1 MEQQAMAETLLL
13 ELRTEELPPRLLP
26 KLGQAFSEGITLGLK
41 ERGYC
46 PQHAPYEGYA
56 APRRLAVRVTGVEPF
71 QPDRIVERK
80 GPAKAAGHDAQGNPT
95 PALTGFA
102 RSCGVA
108 IEDLITSVD
117 SKGVEIYL
125 HRSSHTGSTLA
136 TGLQEILSEVLAKLP
151 VQKVMRWGAGEAQFV
166 RPVHGLVALHGNTI
180 VPIEALG
187 HQASNATLG
196 HRFLSSGPITFHRAE
211 DYASSLE
218 REGKVIASFAQRRE
232 KIKEGLEKAA
242 KGATLLSA
250 PELLDEVTALVEWP
264 CVYTGTFDASFLEV
278 PPECLTL
285 SMQQHQKYFPLG
297 DSKGSLLNRFLLVSN
312 IETST
317 PDEIIHGNERV
328 LRARLSDARFF
339 YEQDQKHTL
348 ESRLKGLANVVY
360 HNKLGSLLTRITRLE
375 DLAKWIAEAL
385 NSDPKLAVR
394 AARLCKA
401 DLITEMVGE
410 FPELQGVMGTYYAR
424 HDGEQEAVAL
434 AIGEHYRPRFAGDDL
449 PNSLTSCTVAL
460 ADKLEVL
467 TGIYGIGQIP
477 TGDKDPFGLRRQ
489 ALGVVRI
496 LMERSLPIEL
506 PALLQQS
513 VSTFPNGVLAEDT
526 AEKLYGFILDRTRN
540 LLREKMFSSE
550 EIESVLSSSPSRFD
564 HIPARL
570 EAVKQFRLLD
580 EAPSL
585 SAANKRIR
593 NILRKSEPLPRLSV
607 DSQFFSE
614 HAEHQ
619 LYEEILR
626 LSPIVEALLLEGDYV
641 GALKAL
647 SSARGPVDQFFDGVM
662 VMTDDLLIR
671 NNRLALLAR
680 LDVLMNRVAD
690 ISKLSN

>member
-1 MEQQAMAETLLL
+1 
-13 ELRTEELPPRLLP
+13 
-26 KLGQAFSEGITLGLK
+26 
-41 ERGYC
+41 
-46 PQHAPYEGYA
+46 
-56 APRRLAVRVTGVEPF
+56 
-71 QPDRIVERK
+71 
-80 GPAKAAGHDAQGNPT
+80 
-95 PALTGFA
+95 
-102 RSCGVA
+102 
-108 IEDLITSVD
+108 
-117 SKGVEIYL
+117 
-125 HRSSHTGSTLA
+125 
-136 TGLQEILSEVLAKLP
+136 
-151 VQKVMRWGAGEAQFV
+151 
-166 RPVHGLVALHGNTI
+166 
-180 VPIEALG
+180 
-187 HQASNATLG
+187 
-196 HRFLSSGPITFHRAE
+196 
-211 DYASSLE
+211 
-218 REGKVIASFAQRRE
+218 
-232 KIKEGLEKAA
+232 
-242 KGATLLSA
+242 
-250 PELLDEVTALVEWP
+250 
-264 CVYTGTFDASFLEV
+264 
-278 PPECLTL
+278 
-285 SMQQHQKYFPLG
+285 MQQHQKYFPLG
-297 DSKGSLLNRFLLVSN
+297 DSKGTLLNRFLLVSN
-312 IETST
+312 IETSA

-348 ESRLKGLANVVY
+348 ESRLTGLANVVY
-360 HNKLGSLLTRITRLE
+360 HNKLGSVLTRIERLE
-375 DLAKWIAEAL
+375 NLAKWIAVAL
-385 NSDPKLAVR
+385 DSDPKPAVR

-424 HDGEQEAVAL
+424 HDGEQEAIAL
-434 AIGEHYRPRFAGDDL
+434 AIGEHYRPRFAGDAL
-449 PNSLTSCTVAL
+449 PNSLTACTVAL

-467 TGIYGIGQIP
+467 TGMYGIGQIP

-506 PALLQQS
+506 PALLQHS
-513 VSTFPNGVLAEDT
+513 ASTFPNGVLAEDT
-526 AEKLYGFILDRTRN
+526 AEKLYAFILDRTRN

-550 EIESVLSSSPSRFD
+550 EVESVLCSSPSRFD
-564 HIPARL
+564 HITARL

-626 LSPIVEALLLEGDYV
+626 LSPIVEALLSEGDYV
-641 GALKAL
+641 GALKVL

-662 VMTDDLLIR
+662 VMADDLLIR